1 MITILLCII
10 LSLLPMITSEESHI
24 VQGSIS
30 APAYTNQGEQNL
42 QCSADHQCDA
52 DRQDYQDNQCSQGS
66 QDGQA
71 YQYIYQDPISFTLN
85 STEESSSAPTCQNLK
100 RTSNRSSYSRPPFR
114 FMHNGKM
121 VDVQHHHSYTILSS
135 QFSGTLSKNNTLQ
148 SLCVLLI

>member
-24 VQGSIS
+24 VQGNIS
-30 APAYTNQGEQNL
+30 APAYTNQG
-42 QCSADHQCDA
+42 D
-52 DRQDYQDNQCSQGS
+52 QCSQGS

-71 YQYIYQDPISFTLN
+71 YQYIYRNPISLTLN

>member
-10 LSLLPMITSEESHI
+10 LSLLPMITSEESHV

-30 APAYTNQGEQNL
+30 APAYTNQG
-42 QCSADHQCDA
+42 DHYCQGETCGA

-71 YQYIYQDPISFTLN
+71 YQYIYRNPISLTLN

-100 RTSNRSSYSRPPFR
+100 RTNNRSSYSRPPFR

>member
-30 APAYTNQGEQNL
+30 APAYTNQG
-42 QCSADHQCDA
+42 D
-52 DRQDYQDNQCSQGS
+52 QCSQGS
-66 QDGQA
+66 RDGQA
-71 YQYIYQDPISFTLN
+71 YQYIYRNPISLTLN

>member
-30 APAYTNQGEQNL
+30 APAYTNQGEQ
-42 QCSADHQCDA
+42 
-52 DRQDYQDNQCSQGS
+52 CSQGS

-71 YQYIYQDPISFTLN
+71 YQYIYRNPISLTLN

-100 RTSNRSSYSRPPFR
+100 RTNNRSSYSRPPFR

>member
-30 APAYTNQGEQNL
+30 APAYTNQG
-42 QCSADHQCDA
+42 D
-52 DRQDYQDNQCSQGS
+52 QCSQGS

-71 YQYIYQDPISFTLN
+71 YQYIYRDPISLTLN

>member
-30 APAYTNQGEQNL
+30 APAYANQG
-42 QCSADHQCDA
+42 D
-52 DRQDYQDNQCSQGS
+52 QCSQGS

-71 YQYIYQDPISFTLN
+71 YQYIYRNPISLTLN

-100 RTSNRSSYSRPPFR
+100 RTNNRSSYSRPPFR

>member
-30 APAYTNQGEQNL
+30 APAYTNQG
-42 QCSADHQCDA
+42 D
-52 DRQDYQDNQCSQGS
+52 QCSQGS

-71 YQYIYQDPISFTLN
+71 YQYIYRNPISLTLN
-85 STEESSSAPTCQNLK
+85 STEESSSTPTCQNLK

-114 FMHNGKM
+114 FIHNGKM
-121 VDVQHHHSYTILSS
+121 VDVKHHHSYTILSS

>member
-30 APAYTNQGEQNL
+30 APAYTNQGDE
-42 QCSADHQCDA
+42 
-52 DRQDYQDNQCSQGS
+52 CSQGS

-71 YQYIYQDPISFTLN
+71 YQYIYRNPISLTLN

>member
-30 APAYTNQGEQNL
+30 APAYTNQG
-42 QCSADHQCDA
+42 D
-52 DRQDYQDNQCSQGS
+52 QCSQES

-71 YQYIYQDPISFTLN
+71 YQYIYRDPISFTLN

>member
-30 APAYTNQGEQNL
+30 APAYTNQGEQ
-42 QCSADHQCDA
+42 
-52 DRQDYQDNQCSQGS
+52 CSQGS

-71 YQYIYQDPISFTLN
+71 YQYIYRDPISFTLN

>member
-10 LSLLPMITSEESHI
+10 LSLLPMITSEESHV

-30 APAYTNQGEQNL
+30 APAYTNQGEQ
-42 QCSADHQCDA
+42 
-52 DRQDYQDNQCSQGS
+52 CSQES

-71 YQYIYQDPISFTLN
+71 YQYIYRNPISLTLN

>member
-10 LSLLPMITSEESHI
+10 LSLLPMITSEESHV

-30 APAYTNQGEQNL
+30 APAYTN
-42 QCSADHQCDA
+42 
-52 DRQDYQDNQCSQGS
+52 QDNQCSQGS

-71 YQYIYQDPISFTLN
+71 YQYIYRNPISLTLN

>member
-30 APAYTNQGEQNL
+30 APAYTNQG
-42 QCSADHQCDA
+42 D
-52 DRQDYQDNQCSQGS
+52 QCSQGS

-71 YQYIYQDPISFTLN
+71 YQYIYRNPISFTLN

>member
-30 APAYTNQGEQNL
+30 APAYTNQG
-42 QCSADHQCDA
+42 D
-52 DRQDYQDNQCSQGS
+52 QCSQES

-71 YQYIYQDPISFTLN
+71 YQYIYRNPISLTLN

-100 RTSNRSSYSRPPFR
+100 RTNNRSSYSRPPFR

>member
-30 APAYTNQGEQNL
+30 APAYTNQG
-42 QCSADHQCDA
+42 D
-52 DRQDYQDNQCSQGS
+52 QCSQGS

-71 YQYIYQDPISFTLN
+71 YQYIYRDPISFTLN

-148 SLCVLLI
+148 SLCVLQI

>member
-30 APAYTNQGEQNL
+30 APAYTNQG
-42 QCSADHQCDA
+42 D
-52 DRQDYQDNQCSQGS
+52 QCSQGS

-71 YQYIYQDPISFTLN
+71 YQYIYRDPISFTLN

-135 QFSGTLSKNNTLQ
+135 LFSGTLSKNNTLQ

>member
-10 LSLLPMITSEESHI
+10 LSLLPMITSEESHV

-30 APAYTNQGEQNL
+30 APAYTNQ
-42 QCSADHQCDA
+42 
-52 DRQDYQDNQCSQGS
+52 DNQCSQGS
-66 QDGQA
+66 RDGQA
-71 YQYIYQDPISFTLN
+71 YQYIYRDPISFTLN

>member
-30 APAYTNQGEQNL
+30 APTYTNQG
-42 QCSADHQCDA
+42 D
-52 DRQDYQDNQCSQGS
+52 QCSQGS

-71 YQYIYQDPISFTLN
+71 YQYIYRNPISLTLN
-85 STEESSSAPTCQNLK
+85 STEESSSTPTCQNLK

>member
-30 APAYTNQGEQNL
+30 ASAYTNQG
-42 QCSADHQCDA
+42 D
-52 DRQDYQDNQCSQGS
+52 QCSQGS

-71 YQYIYQDPISFTLN
+71 YQYIYRNPISLTLN

>member
-30 APAYTNQGEQNL
+30 APAYTT
-42 QCSADHQCDA
+42 
-52 DRQDYQDNQCSQGS
+52 QDNQCSQGS

-71 YQYIYQDPISFTLN
+71 YQYIYRNPISFTLN

-100 RTSNRSSYSRPPFR
+100 RASNRSSYSRPPFR

>member
-30 APAYTNQGEQNL
+30 APAYTNQGEQ
-42 QCSADHQCDA
+42 
-52 DRQDYQDNQCSQGS
+52 CSQGS

-71 YQYIYQDPISFTLN
+71 YQYIYRDPISFTLN

-135 QFSGTLSKNNTLQ
+135 LFSGTLSKNNTLQ

>member
-30 APAYTNQGEQNL
+30 APAYTNQG
-42 QCSADHQCDA
+42 D
-52 DRQDYQDNQCSQGS
+52 QCSQGS
-66 QDGQA
+66 RDGQA
-71 YQYIYQDPISFTLN
+71 YQYIYRDPISFTLN
-85 STEESSSAPTCQNLK
+85 STEESSSSPTCQNLK

>member
-30 APAYTNQGEQNL
+30 APAYTNQG
-42 QCSADHQCDA
+42 D
-52 DRQDYQDNQCSQGS
+52 QCSQGS

-71 YQYIYQDPISFTLN
+71 YQYIYRNPISLTLN

-114 FMHNGKM
+114 FIHNGKM

>member
-30 APAYTNQGEQNL
+30 APAYTNQGD
-42 QCSADHQCDA
+42 QC
-52 DRQDYQDNQCSQGS
+52 NQES

-71 YQYIYQDPISFTLN
+71 YQYIYRNPISLTLN

>member
-30 APAYTNQGEQNL
+30 APAYTNQGD
-42 QCSADHQCDA
+42 QC
-52 DRQDYQDNQCSQGS
+52 NQGS

-71 YQYIYQDPISFTLN
+71 YQYIYRNPISLTLN

>member
-30 APAYTNQGEQNL
+30 APAYTNQG
-42 QCSADHQCDA
+42 D
-52 DRQDYQDNQCSQGS
+52 QCSQGS

-71 YQYIYQDPISFTLN
+71 YQYIYRNPISLNLN

>member
-30 APAYTNQGEQNL
+30 APAYTNQG
-42 QCSADHQCDA
+42 D
-52 DRQDYQDNQCSQGS
+52 QCSQGS

-71 YQYIYQDPISFTLN
+71 YQYIYRNPISLTLN
-85 STEESSSAPTCQNLK
+85 STEESSSAPTCQNHK

>member
-24 VQGSIS
+24 VHGSIS
-30 APAYTNQGEQNL
+30 APAYTN
-42 QCSADHQCDA
+42 
-52 DRQDYQDNQCSQGS
+52 QDNQCSQGS

-71 YQYIYQDPISFTLN
+71 YQYIYRNPISLTLN

>member
-30 APAYTNQGEQNL
+30 APAYTNQG
-42 QCSADHQCDA
+42 D
-52 DRQDYQDNQCSQGS
+52 QCSQGS

-71 YQYIYQDPISFTLN
+71 YQYIYRDPISFTLN

-121 VDVQHHHSYTILSS
+121 VDVKHHHSYTILSS

>member
-30 APAYTNQGEQNL
+30 APAYTNQG
-42 QCSADHQCDA
+42 D
-52 DRQDYQDNQCSQGS
+52 QCSQGS

-71 YQYIYQDPISFTLN
+71 YQYIYRNPISLTLN

-114 FMHNGKM
+114 FIHNGKM
-121 VDVQHHHSYTILSS
+121 VDVKHHHSYTILSS

>member
-30 APAYTNQGEQNL
+30 APAYTNQ
-42 QCSADHQCDA
+42 
-52 DRQDYQDNQCSQGS
+52 DYQCNQES

-71 YQYIYQDPISFTLN
+71 YQYIYRDPISFTLN

>member
-30 APAYTNQGEQNL
+30 APAYTNQG
-42 QCSADHQCDA
+42 DH
-52 DRQDYQDNQCSQGS
+52 CSQGS

-71 YQYIYQDPISFTLN
+71 YQYIYRDPISFTLN

>member
-30 APAYTNQGEQNL
+30 APAYTNQG
-42 QCSADHQCDA
+42 D
-52 DRQDYQDNQCSQGS
+52 QCSQGS

-71 YQYIYQDPISFTLN
+71 YQYIYRDPISFTLN

>member
-30 APAYTNQGEQNL
+30 APAYTNQG
-42 QCSADHQCDA
+42 D
-52 DRQDYQDNQCSQGS
+52 QCSQES

-71 YQYIYQDPISFTLN
+71 YQYIYRNPISLTLN

-121 VDVQHHHSYTILSS
+121 VDVKHHHSYTILSS

>member
-30 APAYTNQGEQNL
+30 APAYTNQGEQ
-42 QCSADHQCDA
+42 
-52 DRQDYQDNQCSQGS
+52 CSQGS

-71 YQYIYQDPISFTLN
+71 YQYIYRNPISFTLN

>member
-1 MITILLCII
+1 MIIILLCII

-30 APAYTNQGEQNL
+30 APAYTNQG
-42 QCSADHQCDA
+42 D
-52 DRQDYQDNQCSQGS
+52 QCSQGS

-71 YQYIYQDPISFTLN
+71 YQYIYRDPISFTLN

-135 QFSGTLSKNNTLQ
+135 LFSGTLSKNNTLQ

>member
-30 APAYTNQGEQNL
+30 APAYTNQG
-42 QCSADHQCDA
+42 D
-52 DRQDYQDNQCSQGS
+52 QCSQGS
-66 QDGQA
+66 QDEQA
-71 YQYIYQDPISFTLN
+71 YQYIYRNPISLTLN

>member
-30 APAYTNQGEQNL
+30 APAYTNQ
-42 QCSADHQCDA
+42 
-52 DRQDYQDNQCSQGS
+52 DYQCNQES

-71 YQYIYQDPISFTLN
+71 YQYIYRNPISLTLN

>member
-10 LSLLPMITSEESHI
+10 LSLLPMITSEESHV

-30 APAYTNQGEQNL
+30 APAYTNQ
-42 QCSADHQCDA
+42 
-52 DRQDYQDNQCSQGS
+52 DNQCSQGS
-66 QDGQA
+66 RDGQA
-71 YQYIYQDPISFTLN
+71 YQYIYRNPISFTLN

>member
-30 APAYTNQGEQNL
+30 APAYTNQ
-42 QCSADHQCDA
+42 
-52 DRQDYQDNQCSQGS
+52 DNQCSQGS

-71 YQYIYQDPISFTLN
+71 YQYIYRDPISFTLN